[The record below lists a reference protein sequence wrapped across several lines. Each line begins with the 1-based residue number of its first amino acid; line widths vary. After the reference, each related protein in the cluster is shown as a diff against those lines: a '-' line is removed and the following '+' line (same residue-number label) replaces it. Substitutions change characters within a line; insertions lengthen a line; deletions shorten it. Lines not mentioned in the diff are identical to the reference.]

1 MSDALLN
8 PRLLVISGP
17 NTGAVYS
24 IPMDG
29 VEVTAGRAA
38 DNAIC
43 ILDPLA
49 SKHHF
54 ALRWE
59 GDRTKLYDRKT
70 AKGTKIDRKYY
81 IHKDMKHGERIMAGT
96 TALIYLLHPDPLD
109 AVENLKD
116 EIDKERYRTQ
126 TAETLRVQEPAR
138 EEETLYYRDV
148 WKALWDTSRYV
159 NAIPDLN
166 ELQVRILDTAFDI
179 IPARRGAILL
189 NGFRLS
195 PDPPDLTS
203 QVYRE
208 LDYDGAPRC
217 LLSSLDSL
225 ALSSVYATR
234 KTYISNKVI
243 PVLCLPILQDGIM
256 KGVLYFDAPRRNIT
270 FEAEHLSL
278 ASAFTENLTSA
289 LALQRK
295 IEHVQNHRDL
305 LLEAHKTEQPIIG
318 KSPAIQR
325 VLTAIAKAAA
335 FDVTVLIYGETGTGK
350 ELVAQAIHRLSARR
364 DNPFAA
370 VNCGGIPENLLLSE
384 LFGHA
389 KGAFTG
395 AVNARKG
402 KFRQAEG
409 GTVFLDEMGELPLD
423 LQAALLRVLQEKK
436 ADPVGEDKPVDI
448 NVRIIAATNVNLE
461 KAVESGKFRRDLYYR
476 LNVVTIHVPP
486 LRERVEDIPA
496 LVDYFLQKHCDGN
509 ATIAIAPEAMDA
521 LFSYSWPGNVR
532 ELENAIQAAIVNIY
546 RTSNVIRVED
556 LPKCI
561 RSSGRAD
568 ISSEIRGIEHSRN
581 TADAVL
587 LARLQHRMIE
597 NGGNVRDAAAAMGI
611 GKTKAYALL
620 RETTRNSEPPAD
632 PQ

>member
-1 MSDALLN
+1 MWRDFGES
-8 PRLLVISGP
+8 
-17 NTGAVYS
+17 
-24 IPMDG
+24 
-29 VEVTAGRAA
+29 AA
-38 DNAIC
+38 
-43 ILDPLA
+43 
-49 SKHHF
+49 
-54 ALRWE
+54 E
-59 GDRTKLYDRKT
+59 RT
-70 AKGTKIDRKYY
+70 
-81 IHKDMKHGERIMAGT
+81 
-96 TALIYLLHPDPLD
+96 
-109 AVENLKD
+109 
-116 EIDKERYRTQ
+116 
-126 TAETLRVQEPAR
+126 
-138 EEETLYYRDV
+138 V
-148 WKALWDTSRYV
+148 WY
-159 NAIPDLN
+159 
-166 ELQVRILDTAFDI
+166 
-179 IPARRGAILL
+179 
-189 NGFRLS
+189 
-195 PDPPDLTS
+195 
-203 QVYRE
+203 
-208 LDYDGAPRC
+208 
-217 LLSSLDSL
+217 
-225 ALSSVYATR
+225 
-234 KTYISNKVI
+234 
-243 PVLCLPILQDGIM
+243 
-256 KGVLYFDAPRRNIT
+256 
-270 FEAEHLSL
+270 
-278 ASAFTENLTSA
+278 
-289 LALQRK
+289 
-295 IEHVQNHRDL
+295 
-305 LLEAHKTEQPIIG
+305 
-318 KSPAIQR
+318 
-325 VLTAIAKAAA
+325 
-335 FDVTVLIYGETGTGK
+335 
-350 ELVAQAIHRLSARR
+350 
-364 DNPFAA
+364 
-370 VNCGGIPENLLLSE
+370 
-384 LFGHA
+384 A

-448 NVRIIAATNVNLE
+448 NIRIIAATNVNLE

-509 ATIAIAPEAMDA
+509 ATIAIAPEAIDA